1 VTAWSL
7 REVTVRYAGSCRPAL
22 TDITLDVPVGRWT
35 AVVGPNGAG
44 KSSLAHVLT
53 GTLSPASGTVEFRDR
68 PIRQWRRRALA
79 AAIGVVPQVEQL
91 PPALTVREV
100 VAMGRY
106 PHLGPW
112 QREGTVDRQAIA
124 KALATCDVEHL
135 SDRPVGS
142 LSGGERQRARV
153 ARALA
158 QAPGALVLDEPTTAL
173 DLDHEMAV
181 FELLR
186 TLVGT
191 GITVLLTTHHVNLAA
206 RYADR
211 LVLVDG
217 GGILAAGTPAE
228 VLTPETVDT
237 VYRWPIRIVRH
248 PGPGSDAGAP
258 QLIALQAAAVPDMGD
273 RWKAGSTRSG
283 SAA

>member
-1 VTAWSL
+1 
-7 REVTVRYAGSCRPAL
+7 
-22 TDITLDVPVGRWT
+22 
-35 AVVGPNGAG
+35 
-44 KSSLAHVLT
+44 
-53 GTLSPASGTVEFRDR
+53 
-68 PIRQWRRRALA
+68 
-79 AAIGVVPQVEQL
+79 
-91 PPALTVREV
+91 
-100 VAMGRY
+100 
-106 PHLGPW
+106 
-112 QREGTVDRQAIA
+112 
-124 KALATCDVEHL
+124 
-135 SDRPVGS
+135 
-142 LSGGERQRARV
+142 V

-228 VLTPETVDT
+228 VLTSETVDT

>member
-1 VTAWSL
+1 MSAWSL
-7 REVTVRYAGSCRPAL
+7 REVTVRYAGSDRPAL
-22 TDITLDVPVGRWT
+22 ANTTLEVPDGRWT

-44 KSSLAHVLT
+44 KSSLAHLLT
-53 GTLSPASGTVEFRDR
+53 GTLSPAAGAVEFRGR
-68 PIRQWRRRALA
+68 PIREWRRRALA

-112 QREGTVDRQAIA
+112 QREGERDRQAIA
-124 KALATCDVEHL
+124 QALHICDVEHL
-135 SDRPVGS
+135 ITRPVGS
-142 LSGGERQRARV
+142 LSGGERQRVRV

-158 QAPGALVLDEPTTAL
+158 QAPGALVLDEPTAAL
-173 DLDHEMAV
+173 DLDHEMAL

-186 TLVGT
+186 TLVRT

-211 LVLVDG
+211 LVLVDHG
-217 GGILAAGTPAE
+217 YILASGTPAE
-228 VLTPETVDT
+228 VLTPETVER
-237 VYRWPIRIVRH
+237 VYRWPIRIGRH
-248 PGPGSDAGAP
+248 PGPGGDAGAP
-258 QLIALQAAAVPDMGD
+258 QLIPLEGATVPG
-273 RWKAGSTRSG
+273 RNG
-283 SAA
+283 SAG

>member
-1 VTAWSL
+1 MSAWSL
-7 REVTVRYAGSCRPAL
+7 REVTVRYAGSERPAL
-22 TDITLDVPVGRWT
+22 ANTTLEVLEGRWT

-53 GTLSPASGTVEFRDR
+53 GTLSPAEGAVEFRGR
-68 PIRQWRRRALA
+68 PLRQWRRRALA

-112 QREGTVDRQAIA
+112 QREGERDREAIA
-124 KALATCDVEHL
+124 QALHTCDVGHL
-135 SDRPVGS
+135 ITRPVGS
-142 LSGGERQRARV
+142 LSGGERQRVRV

-158 QAPGALVLDEPTTAL
+158 QAPGALVLDEPTAAL
-173 DLDHEMAV
+173 DLDHEMAL
-181 FELLR
+181 FELFR
-186 TLVGT
+186 TLVRTGT
-191 GITVLLTTHHVNLAA
+191 TVLLTTHHVNLAA

-211 LVLVDG
+211 LVLVDHG
-217 GGILAAGTPAE
+217 YILASGTPAE
-228 VLTPETVDT
+228 VLTPETVER
-237 VYRWPIRIVRH
+237 VYRWPIRIGRH
-248 PGPGSDAGAP
+248 PGPGGDAGAP
-258 QLIALQAAAVPDMGD
+258 QLIPLQGATVPG
-273 RWKAGSTRSG
+273 RNG